1 MKPGR
6 ARRPWRLAGCVVT
19 GLLVL
24 APISAAAEK
33 ADSAQ
38 PLQIESDR
46 MSANEL
52 TKVATFEGDVVLTKG
67 SIRLTADRIVVKEQ
81 EKGSHH
87 AVATGNPVRFRQRMD
102 SKEGKAS
109 VWVDGEAQRIEYDE
123 GTEKVELFDKARVN
137 RDGDEVRGDYILY
150 DQRTEYFS
158 VRGGKGSSPGRVRA
172 IIQPKA
178 AQEQSDRPPS
188 NPAPPA
194 R

>member
-1 MKPGR
+1 MNPGR
-6 ARRPWRLAGCVVT
+6 ARRTRHLAGAVIA
-19 GLLVL
+19 GLLLLTAV
-24 APISAAAEK
+24 PAAAEK
-33 ADSAQ
+33 ADSDQ

-46 MSANEL
+46 MSANDL
-52 TKVATFEGDVVLTKG
+52 TKEAMFEGDVVLTKG

-81 EKGSHH
+81 DKGSHH

-102 SKEGKAS
+102 SKEGKAP

-158 VRGGKGSSPGRVRA
+158 VRGGKGSSSGRVRA
-172 IIQPKA
+172 IIQPKTT
-178 AQEQSDRPPS
+178 QERPDRPPS